1 MRNLNMCFERCG
13 FERCGFER
21 CEEMELWE
29 SRMEYMEG
37 EIVIYRLGGE
47 ENIGIVLRKCI
58 SIGGHVT
65 YIVLSDNEEC
75 WMGVE
80 NLRGRRMR

>member
-1 MRNLNMCFERCG
+1 MRNLNMCFERY
-13 FERCGFER
+13 
-21 CEEMELWE
+21 EEGELWE
-29 SRMEYMEG
+29 SRGEYMEG
-37 EIVIYRLGGE
+37 EIVIYRLVEE

-58 SIGGHVT
+58 SLGGHVT

-80 NLRGRRMR
+80 NLRGRKMK